1 MFKETFLCE
10 SDNLTETCVSL
21 CIFSLSSQVSD
32 DHVSPWYSLD
42 GILYF
47 TQTEPSTNIGKA
59 TVIKMD
65 RNSKNK
71 VSSSL
76 FRIILFTVPFGTILQ
91 KRGNRKYLGP
101 LKSNSGARRVLIFQ
115 ICSSIRFWFTWYW
128 LYLPDNCS
136 LVGVGVFLWMYLVAM
151 KLNKK

>member
-1 MFKETFLCE
+1 MFKATFLCE

-21 CIFSLSSQVSD
+21 CIFGMSSQVSD

-42 GILYF
+42 GIPCF

-59 TVIKMD
+59 TVVKMD

-71 VSSSL
+71 VSSFL
-76 FRIILFTVPFGTILQ
+76 FCIILFTVPFGTTLQ

-136 LVGVGVFLWMYLVAM
+136 SVGVGVFYGCSWLRWS
-151 KLNKK
+151 

>member
-1 MFKETFLCE
+1 MFKATFLCE
-10 SDNLTETCVSL
+10 SDNLTKPVFHCVYSA
-21 CIFSLSSQVSD
+21 CRVKFQT

-42 GILYF
+42 GIPCF
-47 TQTEPSTNIGKA
+47 IHTEPSTNIGKA

-65 RNSKNK
+65 RNSKTKFN
-71 VSSSL
+71 SFL

-101 LKSNSGARRVLIFQ
+101 LKSNSGALIFQ

-136 LVGVGVFLWMYLVAM
+136 SVGVGVFYGCSWLRWS
-151 KLNKK
+151 